1 MISKL
6 LLLFSCSTLPMGQSM
21 LKAREMPATSADAC
35 FKGLWFCPSHVNVS
49 DASHQEFTMYA
60 CAYRIS
66 GLLANTS
73 MERLW
78 LTTSHLQALASRLS
92 YIKSNCT
99 GDWGV
104 LSWLHMMGPCIE
116 QLSEPV
122 DGQQQ

>member
-78 LTTSHLQALASRLS
+78 LTTSHLQALASRFS
-92 YIKSNCT
+92 YIKCNCT
-99 GDWGV
+99 GD
-104 LSWLHMMGPCIE
+104 
-116 QLSEPV
+116 
-122 DGQQQ
+122 